1 MRERW
6 FDRCF
11 ELGLDAS
18 ALPGIVGR
26 LRSTPDRLE
35 PALAR
40 LTPEQ
45 LILKPGGAWSVQENA
60 GHLLDLE
67 PLWYGR
73 LEDLLA
79 GDDDLRPADLT
90 NHKTH
95 AAGHNDQPTIAVTAA
110 FRRER
115 DKLVERLAALS
126 PAEVGATALHPR
138 LRQPMSVADLF
149 FFVAEHDDHHLARI
163 AELADQD

>member
-6 FDRCF
+6 FDRSG
-11 ELGLDAS
+11 ELGLDAG

-26 LRSTPDRLE
+26 LRSAPDRLE
-35 PALAR
+35 HVLDR
-40 LTPEQ
+40 LMPDQ
-45 LILKPGGAWSVQENA
+45 LILKPGGAWTVQENA

-73 LEDLLA
+73 LNDLMA
-79 GDDDLRPADLT
+79 GNDALRPAELT

-95 AAGHNDQPTIAVTAA
+95 AAGHIDQPTLGSLSTA
-110 FRRER
+110 
-115 DKLVERLAALS
+115 DLK
-126 PAEVGATALHPR
+126 ATPLHPR
-138 LRQPMSVADLF
+138 LRQPMSVTDLF

-163 AELADQD
+163 AELASQG

>member
-1 MRERW
+1 M
-6 FDRCF
+6 
-11 ELGLDAS
+11 GLDAS
-18 ALPGIVGR
+18 ALPGIIGR
-26 LRSTPDRLE
+26 LRYAPDRLE
-35 PALAR
+35 RALDG

-45 LILKPGGAWSVQENA
+45 LIIKPCGAWSVQENA

-73 LEDLLA
+73 LEDLLE
-79 GDDDLRPADLT
+79 GTEDLRAADLT

-95 AAGHNDQPTIAVTAA
+95 AADHNDRTTLAVTAA

-115 DKLVERLAALS
+115 DELVARLDALS
-126 PAEVGATALHPR
+126 PAELRATALHPR
-138 LRQPMSVADLF
+138 LRQPMSVTDLF

-163 AELADQD
+163 AELADPN

>member
-1 MRERW
+1 MGERW
-6 FDRCF
+6 FDRSF
-11 ELGLDAS
+11 GLGLEAN
-18 ALPGIVGR
+18 AVPGIIGR

-35 PALAR
+35 LALVR

-45 LILKPGGAWSVQENA
+45 LILKSGGAWSVQENA

-79 GDDDLRPADLT
+79 GMEDLRPADLT

-95 AAGHNDQPTIAVTAA
+95 AADHNNQPTLAVTAA
-110 FRRER
+110 FRQER

-126 PAEVGATALHPR
+126 PAELMATARHPR
-138 LRQPMSVADLF
+138 LGQPLGVADLF

-163 AELADQD
+163 AEQAD